1 MEQHK
6 KSLENLD
13 ISGVQNIS
21 KDISGAALG
30 ELSLKNLD
38 KNLQILKEVG
48 VAEICKATKIASK
61 NIHSILEKRYESL
74 SRVHARGFIQILE
87 REYKIDLS
95 AWMKE
100 FDKVCVF
107 KEGVSEEKNQ
117 ETDPEETAKKPLKV
131 ELDYSINQA
140 NTSLSKKSS
149 KWKPFVLVI
158 GVIVIVLAVVII
170 QNSSSLKE
178 EKERESAIKS
188 GTKKSSFDDANL
200 AEENKPEP
208 TPKLEEKP
216 KEQDKQEKPKEQD
229 KQEKPKEQDKQ
240 EKEAIKEYPNTIYI
254 IPKRDIWVEVIDLN
268 EKKNSFQKVFKKSYS
283 LETKNHR
290 LLLRFGHGHLSLKN
304 NHQEQNYN
312 DSKTRRFLYEPAK
325 GLTLINEAQYKELQ
339 Q

>member
-1 MEQHK
+1 MEQNK

-13 ISGVQNIS
+13 LSDVQNIS
-21 KDISGAALG
+21 KDISGAALE

-100 FDKVCVF
+100 FDKACTF
-107 KEGVSEEKNQ
+107 KEGVSEEQNQ
-117 ETDPEETAKKPLKV
+117 ETDPEEKTKNPLKV
-131 ELDYSINQA
+131 EIDYSINQA

-149 KWKPFVLVI
+149 KWKPFVLVL
-158 GVIVIVLAVVII
+158 GVVVIILAVVII

-178 EKERESAIKS
+178 ERGQESAIKS
-188 GTKKSSFDDANL
+188 GTKKSSFNKANPT
-200 AEENKPEP
+200 EENKPEP
-208 TPKLEEKP
+208 TPKLEEKL
-216 KEQDKQEKPKEQD
+216 KEQDR
-229 KQEKPKEQDKQ
+229 Q
-240 EKEAIKEYPNTIYI
+240 EKEAIKEDPNTIYI
-254 IPKRDIWVEVIDLN
+254 IPKKDIWVEVVDLD
-268 EKKNSFQKVFKKSYS
+268 EKKNSFQKVFKKNYS

-304 NHQEQNYN
+304 NHQEQEYN
-312 DSKTRRFLYEPAK
+312 DGKTKRFLYEPNK

>member
-1 MEQHK
+1 MEQNK

-13 ISGVQNIS
+13 LSDVQNIS
-21 KDISGAALG
+21 KDISGAALE

-95 AWMKE
+95 TWMKE

-107 KEGVSEEKNQ
+107 KEGVGEEKNQ

-149 KWKPFVLVI
+149 KWKPFV
-158 GVIVIVLAVVII
+158 IVLGVVVIILVVVII

-178 EKERESAIKS
+178 EREQESAIKS
-188 GTKKSSFDDANL
+188 GTKKSSFNKANL

-216 KEQDKQEKPKEQD
+216 KEQDKQEK
-229 KQEKPKEQDKQ
+229 
-240 EKEAIKEYPNTIYI
+240 EAIKENPNTIYI
-254 IPKRDIWVEVIDLN
+254 IPKKDIWVEVIDLD
-268 EKKNSFQKVFKKSYS
+268 EKKNSFQKVFKKNYF

-304 NHQEQNYN
+304 NNQEQNYN
-312 DSKTRRFLYEPAK
+312 DSKTRRFLYEPNK

-339 Q
+339 R

>member
-13 ISGVQNIS
+13 LSGVQNIS
-21 KDISGAALG
+21 KDISGAALE

-38 KNLQILKEVG
+38 KNLQILREIG
-48 VAEICKATKIASK
+48 IQEICKATKIASK

-87 REYKIDLS
+87 REYKMDLS

-100 FDKVCVF
+100 FNKACAF

-216 KEQDKQEKPKEQD
+216 KEQDKQEK
-229 KQEKPKEQDKQ
+229 
-240 EKEAIKEYPNTIYI
+240 EAIKEDPNTIYI
-254 IPKRDIWVEVIDLN
+254 IPKRDIWVEVIDLD

>member
-1 MEQHK
+1 MEQNK

-13 ISGVQNIS
+13 LSDVQNIS
-21 KDISGAALG
+21 KDISGAALE

-100 FDKVCVF
+100 FDKACTF
-107 KEGVSEEKNQ
+107 KESVSEEQNQ
-117 ETDPEETAKKPLKV
+117 ETDPEEKTKNPLKV
-131 ELDYSINQA
+131 EIDYSINQA

-149 KWKPFVLVI
+149 KWKPFVLVL
-158 GVIVIVLAVVII
+158 GVVVIILAVVII

-178 EKERESAIKS
+178 ERGQESAIKS
-188 GTKKSSFDDANL
+188 GTKKNSFNKANPT
-200 AEENKPEP
+200 EENKPEP

-216 KEQDKQEKPKEQD
+216 KEQDKQEK
-229 KQEKPKEQDKQ
+229 
-240 EKEAIKEYPNTIYI
+240 EAIKEDPNTIYI
-254 IPKRDIWVEVIDLN
+254 IPKKDVWVEVIDLD
-268 EKKNSFQKVFKKSYS
+268 EKKNSFQKVFKKNYS

-304 NHQEQNYN
+304 NHQEQEYN
-312 DSKTRRFLYEPAK
+312 DGKTKRFLYEPNK

>member
-1 MEQHK
+1 MEQNK

-13 ISGVQNIS
+13 LSDVQNVS
-21 KDISGAALG
+21 KDISGAALE

-100 FDKVCVF
+100 FDKACTF
-107 KEGVSEEKNQ
+107 KEGVSEEQNQ

-149 KWKPFVLVI
+149 KWKPFVLVL
-158 GVIVIVLAVVII
+158 GVVVIVLLVVII

-178 EKERESAIKS
+178 ERGQESAIKS
-188 GTKKSSFDDANL
+188 GTKKSFFNKANPT
-200 AEENKPEP
+200 EENKPEP
-208 TPKLEEKP
+208 TPKPE
-216 KEQDKQEKPKEQD
+216 
-229 KQEKPKEQDKQ
+229 EKPKEQDKQ
-240 EKEAIKEYPNTIYI
+240 EKEAIKENPDTIYI
-254 IPKRDIWVEVIDLN
+254 MPKRDIWVEAIDLD
-268 EKKNSFQKVFKKSYS
+268 EKKNSFQKVLKKSYP
-283 LETKNHR
+283 LEAKNHR

-304 NHQEQNYN
+304 NHQEQDYN
-312 DSKTRRFLYEPAK
+312 DGKTRRFLYEPNK

>member
-21 KDISGAALG
+21 KDISGAALE

-117 ETDPEETAKKPLKV
+117 ETNPEETAKKPLKV

-170 QNSSSLKE
+170 QNSYSLKE
-178 EKERESAIKS
+178 ERERESAIKS
-188 GTKKSSFDDANL
+188 GTKKNSFNDANL
-200 AEENKPEP
+200 IEENKPEP

-216 KEQDKQEKPKEQD
+216 KEQDKQEK
-229 KQEKPKEQDKQ
+229 
-240 EKEAIKEYPNTIYI
+240 EAIKEDPNTIYI
-254 IPKRDIWVEVIDLN
+254 IPKRDIWVEVIDLD

>member
-13 ISGVQNIS
+13 ISGVQSIS
-21 KDISGAALG
+21 KDISGAALE

-48 VAEICKATKIASK
+48 VTEICKATKIASK

-117 ETDPEETAKKPLKV
+117 ETNLEETAKKPLKV

-140 NTSLSKKSS
+140 NTSLSKKTS
-149 KWKPFVLVI
+149 KWKPFVLVL
-158 GVIVIVLAVVII
+158 GVIVIILAVVII
-170 QNSSSLKE
+170 QNSFSLKE
-178 EKERESAIKS
+178 EREQESAIKS
-188 GTKKSSFDDANL
+188 GTKKSSSNKANPT
-200 AEENKPEP
+200 EENKPEP
-208 TPKLEEKP
+208 TPKLEEKS
-216 KEQDKQEKPKEQD
+216 
-229 KQEKPKEQDKQ
+229 KEQDKQ
-240 EKEAIKEYPNTIYI
+240 EKEAIKEDPNTIYI
-254 IPKRDIWVEVIDLN
+254 IPKRDIWVEVIDLD

-325 GLTLINEAQYKELQ
+325 GLTIINEAQYKELQ

>member
-13 ISGVQNIS
+13 LSGVQNIS
-21 KDISGAALG
+21 KDISGAALE

-48 VAEICKATKIASK
+48 VTEICKATKIASK

-87 REYKIDLS
+87 REYKMDLS

-200 AEENKPEP
+200 IEENKPEP

-216 KEQDKQEKPKEQD
+216 KEQDKQEK
-229 KQEKPKEQDKQ
+229 
-240 EKEAIKEYPNTIYI
+240 EAIKENPNTIYI
-254 IPKRDIWVEVIDLN
+254 IPKRDIWVEVIDLD

>member
-13 ISGVQNIS
+13 LSNIQNIS
-21 KDISGAALG
+21 KDISGAALE

-38 KNLQILKEVG
+38 KNLQILKEIG

-87 REYKIDLS
+87 HEYKIDLS

-100 FDKVCVF
+100 FDKACAF
-107 KEGVSEEKNQ
+107 KEGVSEEQNQ
-117 ETDPEETAKKPLKV
+117 ETDPEKKTKNPLKV
-131 ELDYSINQA
+131 EIDYSINQA

-149 KWKPFVLVI
+149 KWKPFVVVLGVVVI
-158 GVIVIVLAVVII
+158 ILAVVII

-178 EKERESAIKS
+178 ERGQESAIKS
-188 GTKKSSFDDANL
+188 GTKKNSFNKVNPT
-200 AEENKPEP
+200 EENKPEP

-216 KEQDKQEKPKEQD
+216 KEQDKQEK
-229 KQEKPKEQDKQ
+229 
-240 EKEAIKEYPNTIYI
+240 EAIKEDPNTIYI
-254 IPKRDIWVEVIDLN
+254 IPKKDVWVEVVDLD
-268 EKKNSFQKVFKKSYS
+268 EKKNSFQKVFKKNYS

-304 NHQEQNYN
+304 NHQEQEYN
-312 DSKTRRFLYEPAK
+312 DGKTKRFLYEPNK

>member
-1 MEQHK
+1 MEQNK
-6 KSLENLD
+6 KSLENLNLSD
-13 ISGVQNIS
+13 IQNIS
-21 KDISGAALG
+21 KDISGAALE

-87 REYKIDLS
+87 REYKIDLN

-107 KEGVSEEKNQ
+107 KEGVGEEQKQ
-117 ETDPEETAKKPLKV
+117 ETSPEETAKKPLKV

-149 KWKPFVLVI
+149 KWKPFVLVL
-158 GVIVIVLAVVII
+158 GVVVIILLVVII

-178 EKERESAIKS
+178 ERGQESAIKS
-188 GTKKSSFDDANL
+188 GTKKSSFNEANPT
-200 AEENKPEP
+200 EENKPEP

-216 KEQDKQEKPKEQD
+216 KEHDKQG
-229 KQEKPKEQDKQ
+229 
-240 EKEAIKEYPNTIYI
+240 KEAIKENPNTIYI
-254 IPKRDIWVEVIDLN
+254 IPKRDIWVEVIDLD
-268 EKKNSFQKVFKKSYS
+268 EKKNSFQKVFKKNYS

-304 NHQEQNYN
+304 NHQEQDYN
-312 DSKTRRFLYEPAK
+312 DSKTRRFLYEPNK

>member
-1 MEQHK
+1 MEQNK

-13 ISGVQNIS
+13 LSDVQNIS
-21 KDISGAALG
+21 KDISGVALE

-38 KNLQILKEVG
+38 KNLQILREVG

-74 SRVHARGFIQILE
+74 SKVHARGFIQILE

-95 AWMKE
+95 AWVKE

-107 KEGVSEEKNQ
+107 KEGVGEEKNQ
-117 ETDPEETAKKPLKV
+117 ETNPEETAKKPLKV

-149 KWKPFVLVI
+149 KWKPFVLVL
-158 GVIVIVLAVVII
+158 GVIVIILVVVII
-170 QNSSSLKE
+170 QNSFSLKE
-178 EKERESAIKS
+178 EREQESAIKS
-188 GTKKSSFDDANL
+188 GAKKNSFNKANPT
-200 AEENKPEP
+200 EENKLEP
-208 TPKLEEKP
+208 TPKLEERL
-216 KEQDKQEKPKEQD
+216 
-229 KQEKPKEQDKQ
+229 KEQDKQ
-240 EKEAIKEYPNTIYI
+240 EKEAIKEDPNTIYI
-254 IPKRDIWVEVIDLN
+254 IPKKDIWVEVIDLD
-268 EKKNSFQKVFKKSYS
+268 EKKNSFQKVFKKHYS

-290 LLLRFGHGHLSLKN
+290 LLLRFGHGHLSLRN
-304 NHQEQNYN
+304 NHQEQEYN
-312 DSKTRRFLYEPAK
+312 DGKTRRFLYEPNK

>member
-21 KDISGAALG
+21 KDISGAALE

-48 VAEICKATKIASK
+48 VTEICKATKIASK

-208 TPKLEEKP
+208 TPKLEEKT
-216 KEQDKQEKPKEQD
+216 KEQDKH
-229 KQEKPKEQDKQ
+229 
-240 EKEAIKEYPNTIYI
+240 EKETIKEYPNTIYI
-254 IPKRDIWVEVIDLN
+254 IPKRDIWVEVIDLD

>member
-21 KDISGAALG
+21 KDISGAALE

-48 VAEICKATKIASK
+48 VTEICKATKIASK

-87 REYKIDLS
+87 REYKMDLS

-100 FDKVCVF
+100 FNKVCVF

-149 KWKPFVLVI
+149 KWKPFVLVL
-158 GVIVIVLAVVII
+158 GVVVIVLAVVII

-216 KEQDKQEKPKEQD
+216 KEQDKQEKET
-229 KQEKPKEQDKQ
+229 
-240 EKEAIKEYPNTIYI
+240 IKEYPNTIYI
-254 IPKRDIWVEVIDLN
+254 IPKRDIWVEVIDLD

-304 NHQEQNYN
+304 NNQEQNYN
-312 DSKTRRFLYEPAK
+312 DSKARRFLYEPTK

>member
-1 MEQHK
+1 MEQNK

-13 ISGVQNIS
+13 LSDVQNVS
-21 KDISGAALG
+21 KDISGAALE

-38 KNLQILKEVG
+38 KNLQILR
-48 VAEICKATKIASK
+48 EIGIQEIYKATKIASK

-100 FDKVCVF
+100 FDKACTF
-107 KEGVSEEKNQ
+107 KEGVSEEQNQ
-117 ETDPEETAKKPLKV
+117 ETDPEEKTKNPLKV
-131 ELDYSINQA
+131 EIDYSINQA

-149 KWKPFVLVI
+149 KWKPFVLVL
-158 GVIVIVLAVVII
+158 GVVVIILAVVII

-178 EKERESAIKS
+178 ERGQESAIKS
-188 GTKKSSFDDANL
+188 GTKKNSFNKVNPT
-200 AEENKPEP
+200 EENKPEP

-216 KEQDKQEKPKEQD
+216 KEQDKQEKEV
-229 KQEKPKEQDKQ
+229 
-240 EKEAIKEYPNTIYI
+240 IKEDPNTIYI
-254 IPKRDIWVEVIDLN
+254 IPKKDVWVEVIDLD
-268 EKKNSFQKVFKKSYS
+268 EKKNSFQKVFKKNYS

-304 NHQEQNYN
+304 NHQEQEYN
-312 DSKTRRFLYEPAK
+312 DGKTRRFLYEPNK

>member
-21 KDISGAALG
+21 KDISGAALE

-48 VAEICKATKIASK
+48 VTEICKATKIASK

-140 NTSLSKKSS
+140 NTSFTSLSKKSS

-158 GVIVIVLAVVII
+158 GVIVIVLAVVIV

-216 KEQDKQEKPKEQD
+216 KEQDKQEK
-229 KQEKPKEQDKQ
+229 
-240 EKEAIKEYPNTIYI
+240 EAIKEYPNTIYI
-254 IPKRDIWVEVIDLN
+254 IPKRDIWVEVIDLD

>member
-13 ISGVQNIS
+13 LSGVQNIS
-21 KDISGAALG
+21 KDISGAALE

-48 VAEICKATKIASK
+48 VTEICKATKIASK

-158 GVIVIVLAVVII
+158 GVIVIILAVVII

-188 GTKKSSFDDANL
+188 GTKKSSFNDANL

-216 KEQDKQEKPKEQD
+216 KEQDKQEK
-229 KQEKPKEQDKQ
+229 
-240 EKEAIKEYPNTIYI
+240 EAIKENPNTIYI
-254 IPKRDIWVEVIDLN
+254 IPKRDVWVEVIDLD
-268 EKKNSFQKVFKKSYS
+268 EKKNSFQKVFKKNYP

-312 DSKTRRFLYEPAK
+312 DSKTRRFLYEPNK

>member
-1 MEQHK
+1 MEQNK

-13 ISGVQNIS
+13 LSDVQNIS
-21 KDISGAALG
+21 KDISGAALE

-95 AWMKE
+95 AWVKE

-107 KEGVSEEKNQ
+107 KEGVGEEKNQ
-117 ETDPEETAKKPLKV
+117 ETSPEETAKKPLKV

-149 KWKPFVLVI
+149 KWKPFVIVL
-158 GVIVIVLAVVII
+158 GVIVIILVVVII

-178 EKERESAIKS
+178 ERGQESAIKS
-188 GTKKSSFDDANL
+188 GTKNTFNEANPT
-200 AEENKPEP
+200 EENKPET
-208 TPKLEEKP
+208 TPKLEEKH
-216 KEQDKQEKPKEQD
+216 KEQEQKQ
-229 KQEKPKEQDKQ
+229 
-240 EKEAIKEYPNTIYI
+240 EAIKENPNTIYI
-254 IPKRDIWVEVIDLN
+254 IPKRDIWVEVIDLD

>member
-1 MEQHK
+1 MEQNK

-13 ISGVQNIS
+13 LSDVQNIS
-21 KDISGAALG
+21 KDISGAALE

-38 KNLQILKEVG
+38 KNLQILREVG
-48 VAEICKATKIASK
+48 VAEICKATRIASK

-107 KEGVSEEKNQ
+107 KEGVGEEKNQ
-117 ETDPEETAKKPLKV
+117 ETSPEETAKKPLKV

-149 KWKPFVLVI
+149 KWKPFVLVL
-158 GVIVIVLAVVII
+158 GVVVIILVVVII

-178 EKERESAIKS
+178 ERGQESAIKS
-188 GTKKSSFDDANL
+188 GTKKNSFNKVNPT
-200 AEENKPEP
+200 EENKPEP

-216 KEQDKQEKPKEQD
+216 KEQDR
-229 KQEKPKEQDKQ
+229 Q
-240 EKEAIKEYPNTIYI
+240 EKEAIKENPNTIYI
-254 IPKRDIWVEVIDLN
+254 IPKRDIWVEVIDLD
-268 EKKNSFQKVFKKSYS
+268 EKKNSFQKVFKKNYS

-304 NHQEQNYN
+304 NHQEQDYN
-312 DSKTRRFLYEPAK
+312 DSKTRRFLYEPNK

>member
-21 KDISGAALG
+21 KDISGVALE

-48 VAEICKATKIASK
+48 VTEICKATKIASK

-87 REYKIDLS
+87 REYKMDLS

-117 ETDPEETAKKPLKV
+117 ETSPEETAKKPLKV

-149 KWKPFVLVI
+149 KWKPFVLVL
-158 GVIVIVLAVVII
+158 GVVVIVLVVVII

-178 EKERESAIKS
+178 ERERESAIKS
-188 GTKKSSFDDANL
+188 GTKKNSFNDANL

-216 KEQDKQEKPKEQD
+216 KEQDKQEK
-229 KQEKPKEQDKQ
+229 
-240 EKEAIKEYPNTIYI
+240 EAIKEDPNTIYI
-254 IPKRDIWVEVIDLN
+254 IPKRDIWVEVIDLD

-325 GLTLINEAQYKELQ
+325 GLTLINEAQYKVLQ

>member
-13 ISGVQNIS
+13 LSGVQNIS
-21 KDISGAALG
+21 KDISGAALE

-140 NTSLSKKSS
+140 NTSLSKKYS
-149 KWKPFVLVI
+149 KWKPFVLVV

-178 EKERESAIKS
+178 ERERESAIKS
-188 GTKKSSFDDANL
+188 GTKKNSFNKANPT
-200 AEENKPEP
+200 EENKPEP
-208 TPKLEEKP
+208 TPKLE
-216 KEQDKQEKPKEQD
+216 
-229 KQEKPKEQDKQ
+229 EKPKEQDKQ

-254 IPKRDIWVEVIDLN
+254 IPKRDIWVEVIDLD

>member
-1 MEQHK
+1 MEQNK

-13 ISGVQNIS
+13 LSDVQNIS
-21 KDISGAALG
+21 KDISGAALE

-100 FDKVCVF
+100 FDKACAF
-107 KEGVSEEKNQ
+107 KEGVSEEQNQ
-117 ETDPEETAKKPLKV
+117 ETDPEEKTKNPLKV
-131 ELDYSINQA
+131 EIDYSINQA

-149 KWKPFVLVI
+149 KWKPFVLVL
-158 GVIVIVLAVVII
+158 GVVVIILAVVII

-178 EKERESAIKS
+178 ERGQESAIKS
-188 GTKKSSFDDANL
+188 GTKKNSFNKANPT
-200 AEENKPEP
+200 EENKPEP

-216 KEQDKQEKPKEQD
+216 KEQDKQEK
-229 KQEKPKEQDKQ
+229 
-240 EKEAIKEYPNTIYI
+240 EAIKEDPNTIYI
-254 IPKRDIWVEVIDLN
+254 IPKKDIWVEVVDLD
-268 EKKNSFQKVFKKSYS
+268 EKKNSFQKVFKKNYS

-304 NHQEQNYN
+304 NHQEQEYN
-312 DSKTRRFLYEPAK
+312 DGKTRRFLYEPNK

>member
-1 MEQHK
+1 MEQNK

-13 ISGVQNIS
+13 LSDVQNIS
-21 KDISGAALG
+21 KDISGAALE
-30 ELSLKNLD
+30 ELSLKTLD

-100 FDKVCVF
+100 FDKACAF
-107 KEGVSEEKNQ
+107 KEGVSEEQNQ
-117 ETDPEETAKKPLKV
+117 ETDPEEKTKNPLKV
-131 ELDYSINQA
+131 EIDYSINQA

-149 KWKPFVLVI
+149 KWKPFVLVL
-158 GVIVIVLAVVII
+158 GVVVIILAVIII

-178 EKERESAIKS
+178 ERGQESAIKS
-188 GTKKSSFDDANL
+188 GTKKNSSNKVNPT
-200 AEENKPEP
+200 EENKPEP

-216 KEQDKQEKPKEQD
+216 KEQDKQEK
-229 KQEKPKEQDKQ
+229 
-240 EKEAIKEYPNTIYI
+240 EAIKEDPNTIYI
-254 IPKRDIWVEVIDLN
+254 IPKKDIWVEVVDLD
-268 EKKNSFQKVFKKSYS
+268 EKKNSFQKVFKKNYS

-290 LLLRFGHGHLSLKN
+290 LLLRFGHGHLSLKS
-304 NHQEQNYN
+304 NHQEQEYN
-312 DSKTRRFLYEPAK
+312 DGKTKRFLYEPNK

>member
-1 MEQHK
+1 MEQNK

-13 ISGVQNIS
+13 ISNVQNIS
-21 KDISGAALG
+21 KDISGAALE

-48 VAEICKATKIASK
+48 VAEICKATRIASK

-100 FDKVCVF
+100 FDKACTF
-107 KEGVSEEKNQ
+107 KEGVNEEQNQ
-117 ETDPEETAKKPLKV
+117 ETDPEEKTKNPLKV
-131 ELDYSINQA
+131 EIDYSINQA

-149 KWKPFVLVI
+149 KWKPFVVVLGVVVI
-158 GVIVIVLAVVII
+158 ILTVVII

-178 EKERESAIKS
+178 ERGQESTIKS
-188 GTKKSSFDDANL
+188 GTKKNSFNKANPT
-200 AEENKPEP
+200 EENKPEL

-216 KEQDKQEKPKEQD
+216 KEQDKQEK
-229 KQEKPKEQDKQ
+229 
-240 EKEAIKEYPNTIYI
+240 EAIKEDPNTIYI
-254 IPKRDIWVEVIDLN
+254 IPKRDIWVEVVDLD
-268 EKKNSFQKVFKKSYS
+268 EKKNSFQKVFKKNYS

-304 NHQEQNYN
+304 NHQEQEYN
-312 DSKTRRFLYEPAK
+312 DGKTKRFLYEPNK

>member
-1 MEQHK
+1 MEQNK

-13 ISGVQNIS
+13 ISDVQNIS
-21 KDISGAALG
+21 KDISGAALE

-107 KEGVSEEKNQ
+107 KEGVGEEKNQ
-117 ETDPEETAKKPLKV
+117 EINPEETAKKPLLKV

-140 NTSLSKKSS
+140 NTSLSKKTS

-216 KEQDKQEKPKEQD
+216 KEQDKQEK
-229 KQEKPKEQDKQ
+229 
-240 EKEAIKEYPNTIYI
+240 EAIKEYPNTIYI
-254 IPKRDIWVEVIDLN
+254 IPKRDIWVEVIDLD

>member
-1 MEQHK
+1 MEQNK

-13 ISGVQNIS
+13 LSDVQNIS
-21 KDISGAALG
+21 KDISGVALE

-48 VAEICKATKIASK
+48 VVEICKATRIASK

-100 FDKVCVF
+100 FDKACAF
-107 KEGVSEEKNQ
+107 KEGVSEEQNQ
-117 ETDPEETAKKPLKV
+117 ETDPEEKTKNPLKV
-131 ELDYSINQA
+131 EIDYSINQA

-149 KWKPFVLVI
+149 KWKSFVVVLGVVVI
-158 GVIVIVLAVVII
+158 ILAVVII

-178 EKERESAIKS
+178 ERGQESAIKS
-188 GTKKSSFDDANL
+188 GTKKDSFNKANPT
-200 AEENKPEP
+200 EENKPEP

-216 KEQDKQEKPKEQD
+216 KEQDKQEK
-229 KQEKPKEQDKQ
+229 
-240 EKEAIKEYPNTIYI
+240 EAIKEDPNTIYI
-254 IPKRDIWVEVIDLN
+254 IPKRDIWVEVIDLD
-268 EKKNSFQKVFKKSYS
+268 EKKNSFQKVFKKNYS

-304 NHQEQNYN
+304 NHQEQEYN
-312 DSKTRRFLYEPAK
+312 DGKTKRFLYEPNK

>member
-1 MEQHK
+1 MEQNK

-13 ISGVQNIS
+13 LSDVQNIS
-21 KDISGAALG
+21 KDISGAALE

-48 VAEICKATKIASK
+48 VAEICKATRIASK

-74 SRVHARGFIQILE
+74 SRMHARGFIQILE

-107 KEGVSEEKNQ
+107 KEGVGEEKNQ
-117 ETDPEETAKKPLKV
+117 ETNPEEETKNPLKV
-131 ELDYSINQA
+131 EIDYSINQA

-149 KWKPFVLVI
+149 KWKPFILVLGVVVI
-158 GVIVIVLAVVII
+158 ILVVVII

-178 EKERESAIKS
+178 ERGQESAIKS
-188 GTKKSSFDDANL
+188 GTKKNSFNEANPT
-200 AEENKPEP
+200 EENKPEP
-208 TPKLEEKP
+208 MPKPKEKP
-216 KEQDKQEKPKEQD
+216 KEHDKQG
-229 KQEKPKEQDKQ
+229 
-240 EKEAIKEYPNTIYI
+240 KEAIKEDPNTIYI
-254 IPKRDIWVEVIDLN
+254 IPKRDIWVEVVDLD
-268 EKKNSFQKVFKKSYS
+268 EKKNSFQKVFKKNYS

-304 NHQEQNYN
+304 NHQEQDYN
-312 DSKTRRFLYEPAK
+312 DSKTRRFLYDPNK

>member
-1 MEQHK
+1 MEQNK

-13 ISGVQNIS
+13 LSDVQNVS
-21 KDISGAALG
+21 KDISGAALE

-48 VAEICKATKIASK
+48 AAEICKATKIASK

-95 AWMKE
+95 AWVKE

-107 KEGVSEEKNQ
+107 KEGVGEEQKQ
-117 ETDPEETAKKPLKV
+117 ETSPEETAKKPLKV

-149 KWKPFVLVI
+149 KWKPFV
-158 GVIVIVLAVVII
+158 IVLGVVVIILVVVII

-178 EKERESAIKS
+178 EREQESAIKS
-188 GTKKSSFDDANL
+188 DTKNSSFNEVNP
-200 AEENKPEP
+200 AEEKKLEP

-216 KEQDKQEKPKEQD
+216 KEQDKQG
-229 KQEKPKEQDKQ
+229 
-240 EKEAIKEYPNTIYI
+240 KEAIKENPNTIYI
-254 IPKRDIWVEVIDLN
+254 IPKRDIWVEVIDLD
-268 EKKNSFQKVFKKSYS
+268 EKKNSFQKVFKKSYP
-283 LETKNHR
+283 LEAKNHR
-290 LLLRFGHGHLSLKN
+290 LLLRFGHGHLILKN
-304 NHQEQNYN
+304 NHQEQDYN
-312 DSKTRRFLYEPAK
+312 DSKTRRFLYEPNK
-325 GLTLINEAQYKELQ
+325 GLTLINEAQYKALQ

>member
-13 ISGVQNIS
+13 LSGVQNIS
-21 KDISGAALG
+21 KDISGAALE

-48 VAEICKATKIASK
+48 VTEICKATKIASK

-107 KEGVSEEKNQ
+107 KEGVGEEKNQ

-149 KWKPFVLVI
+149 KWKPFVLVV

-178 EKERESAIKS
+178 ERERESAIKS
-188 GTKKSSFDDANL
+188 GTKKNSFNDANL

-216 KEQDKQEKPKEQD
+216 KEQDKQEK
-229 KQEKPKEQDKQ
+229 
-240 EKEAIKEYPNTIYI
+240 EAIKEDPNTIYI
-254 IPKRDIWVEVIDLN
+254 IPKRDIWVEVIDLD

>member
-13 ISGVQNIS
+13 LSDVQNIS
-21 KDISGAALG
+21 KDISGAALE

-48 VAEICKATKIASK
+48 VAEICKATRIASK

-95 AWMKE
+95 AWVKE

-107 KEGVSEEKNQ
+107 KEGVGEEKNQ
-117 ETDPEETAKKPLKV
+117 ETSPEETAKKPLKV

-149 KWKPFVLVI
+149 KWKPFVLVL
-158 GVIVIVLAVVII
+158 GVIVIILVVVII

-178 EKERESAIKS
+178 ERGQESAIKS
-188 GTKKSSFDDANL
+188 GTKNTFNEANPT
-200 AEENKPEP
+200 EENKPET
-208 TPKLEEKP
+208 TPKLEEKH
-216 KEQDKQEKPKEQD
+216 KEQEQKQ
-229 KQEKPKEQDKQ
+229 
-240 EKEAIKEYPNTIYI
+240 EAIKENPNTIYI
-254 IPKRDIWVEVIDLN
+254 IPKRDIWVEVVDLD
-268 EKKNSFQKVFKKSYS
+268 EKKNSFQKVFKKNYP

-304 NHQEQNYN
+304 NHQEQDYN

>member
-1 MEQHK
+1 MEQNK

-13 ISGVQNIS
+13 ISDVQNIS
-21 KDISGAALG
+21 KDISGVALE

-38 KNLQILKEVG
+38 KNLQILREIG

-74 SRVHARGFIQILE
+74 SKVHARGFIQILE

-107 KEGVSEEKNQ
+107 KEGVGEEQKQ
-117 ETDPEETAKKPLKV
+117 ETSPEETAKKPLKV

-149 KWKPFVLVI
+149 KWKPFILVLGVVVI
-158 GVIVIVLAVVII
+158 ILAVVII

-178 EKERESAIKS
+178 ERGQEGAIKS
-188 GTKKSSFDDANL
+188 GTKKSSFNEANPT
-200 AEENKPEP
+200 EENKLEP
-208 TPKLEEKP
+208 TPKP
-216 KEQDKQEKPKEQD
+216 KEKQEKQTEHD
-229 KQEKPKEQDKQ
+229 KQG
-240 EKEAIKEYPNTIYI
+240 KEAIKENPNTIYI
-254 IPKRDIWVEVIDLN
+254 IPKRDIWVEVIDLD
-268 EKKNSFQKVFKKSYS
+268 EKKNSFQKVFKKNYS

-290 LLLRFGHGHLSLKN
+290 LLLRFGHGHLSLKS
-304 NHQEQNYN
+304 NHQEQDYN
-312 DSKTRRFLYEPAK
+312 DSKTRRFLYEPNK

>member
-1 MEQHK
+1 MEQNK

-13 ISGVQNIS
+13 LSDVQNIS
-21 KDISGAALG
+21 KDISGAALE

-48 VAEICKATKIASK
+48 VAEICKATRIASK

-95 AWMKE
+95 AWVKE

-107 KEGVSEEKNQ
+107 KEGVGEEKNQ
-117 ETDPEETAKKPLKV
+117 ETSPEETAKKPLKV

-149 KWKPFVLVI
+149 KWKPFVIVL
-158 GVIVIVLAVVII
+158 GVIVIVLVVVII

-178 EKERESAIKS
+178 ERGQESAIKS
-188 GTKKSSFDDANL
+188 GTKNTFNEANPT
-200 AEENKPEP
+200 EENKPET
-208 TPKLEEKP
+208 TPKLEEKH
-216 KEQDKQEKPKEQD
+216 KEQDKLEKK
-229 KQEKPKEQDKQ
+229 
-240 EKEAIKEYPNTIYI
+240 AIKENPNTIYI
-254 IPKRDIWVEVIDLN
+254 IPKRDIWVEVVDLD
-268 EKKNSFQKVFKKSYS
+268 EKKNSFQKVFKKNYS

-304 NHQEQNYN
+304 NHQEQDYN

-325 GLTLINEAQYKELQ
+325 GLTLINEAQYKEFQ

>member
-13 ISGVQNIS
+13 LSGVQNIS
-21 KDISGAALG
+21 KDISGAALE

-48 VAEICKATKIASK
+48 VTEICKATKIASK

-158 GVIVIVLAVVII
+158 GVIVIVLAVVIV

-208 TPKLEEKP
+208 TPKLEEK
-216 KEQDKQEKPKEQD
+216 QEKQT
-229 KQEKPKEQDKQ
+229 EQDKQ

-254 IPKRDIWVEVIDLN
+254 IPKRDIWVEVIDLD

-312 DSKTRRFLYEPAK
+312 DSKTRRFLYEPVK
-325 GLTLINEAQYKELQ
+325 GLTLISEAQYKELQ

>member
-13 ISGVQNIS
+13 LSGVQNIS
-21 KDISGAALG
+21 KDISGAALE

-38 KNLQILKEVG
+38 KNLQILREIG
-48 VAEICKATKIASK
+48 IQEICKATKIASK

-74 SRVHARGFIQILE
+74 SRVHAKGFIQILE

-158 GVIVIVLAVVII
+158 GVIVIVLVVVII

-208 TPKLEEKP
+208 MPKLE
-216 KEQDKQEKPKEQD
+216 
-229 KQEKPKEQDKQ
+229 EKPKEQDKQ
-240 EKEAIKEYPNTIYI
+240 EKEAIKEDPNTIYI
-254 IPKRDIWVEVIDLN
+254 IPKRDIWVEVIDLD

>member
-21 KDISGAALG
+21 KDISGAALE

-48 VAEICKATKIASK
+48 VTEICKATKIASK

-131 ELDYSINQA
+131 ELDYSINRA

-200 AEENKPEP
+200 EGENKPEP

-216 KEQDKQEKPKEQD
+216 KEQDKQEK
-229 KQEKPKEQDKQ
+229 
-240 EKEAIKEYPNTIYI
+240 EAIKEYPKTIYI
-254 IPKRDIWVEVIDLN
+254 IPKRDIWVEVVDLD

>member
-13 ISGVQNIS
+13 LSGVQNIS
-21 KDISGAALG
+21 KDISGAALE

-48 VAEICKATKIASK
+48 VTEICKATKIASK

-87 REYKIDLS
+87 REYKMDLS

-149 KWKPFVLVI
+149 KWKPFVLVV

-178 EKERESAIKS
+178 ERERESAIKS
-188 GTKKSSFDDANL
+188 GTKKNSFNKANPT
-200 AEENKPEP
+200 EENKLEP

-216 KEQDKQEKPKEQD
+216 KEQDKQEK
-229 KQEKPKEQDKQ
+229 
-240 EKEAIKEYPNTIYI
+240 EAIKEDPNTIYI
-254 IPKRDIWVEVIDLN
+254 IPKRDIWVEVIDLD

>member
-21 KDISGAALG
+21 KDISGAALE

-48 VAEICKATKIASK
+48 VTEICKATKIASK

-117 ETDPEETAKKPLKV
+117 ETDPEKTAKKPLKV

-149 KWKPFVLVI
+149 KWKPFVLVV
-158 GVIVIVLAVVII
+158 GMIVIVLAVVII

-178 EKERESAIKS
+178 ERERESTIKS
-188 GTKKSSFDDANL
+188 GTKKSSSNKANPT
-200 AEENKPEP
+200 EENKPET
-208 TPKLEEKP
+208 TPNPEE
-216 KEQDKQEKPKEQD
+216 

-254 IPKRDIWVEVIDLN
+254 IPKRDIWVEVIDLD
-268 EKKNSFQKVFKKSYS
+268 EKKNSFQKVFKKNYS

>member
-13 ISGVQNIS
+13 LSGVQNIS
-21 KDISGAALG
+21 KDISGAALE

-48 VAEICKATKIASK
+48 VTEICRATKIASK

-87 REYKIDLS
+87 REYKMDLS

-107 KEGVSEEKNQ
+107 KEGVSKEKNQ

-149 KWKPFVLVI
+149 KWKPFVLVL
-158 GVIVIVLAVVII
+158 GVVVIILVVVII

-178 EKERESAIKS
+178 EREQESAIKPD
-188 GTKKSSFDDANL
+188 TKNSSFNEVSPT
-200 AEENKPEP
+200 EEKKLEP
-208 TPKLEEKP
+208 TPKLEEKH
-216 KEQDKQEKPKEQD
+216 
-229 KQEKPKEQDKQ
+229 KEQDKQ
-240 EKEAIKEYPNTIYI
+240 EKEAIKEDPNTIYI
-254 IPKRDIWVEVIDLN
+254 IPKKDIWVEVIDLD

-339 Q
+339 R

>member
-1 MEQHK
+1 MEQNK

-13 ISGVQNIS
+13 LSDVQNIS
-21 KDISGAALG
+21 KDISGAALE

-107 KEGVSEEKNQ
+107 KEGVGEEKNQ
-117 ETDPEETAKKPLKV
+117 ETDPEETAKNPIKV
-131 ELDYSINQA
+131 ELDYRINQV

-149 KWKPFVLVI
+149 KWKPFVLGLGVVVI
-158 GVIVIVLAVVII
+158 ILAVVII

-178 EKERESAIKS
+178 ERGQESAIKS
-188 GTKKSSFDDANL
+188 GTKKSSFNKANPT
-200 AEENKPEP
+200 EENKPEP

-216 KEQDKQEKPKEQD
+216 KEQDKQEK
-229 KQEKPKEQDKQ
+229 
-240 EKEAIKEYPNTIYI
+240 EAIKEDPNTIYI
-254 IPKRDIWVEVIDLN
+254 IPKKDIWVEVIDLD
-268 EKKNSFQKVFKKSYS
+268 EKKNSFQKVFKKNYS

-304 NHQEQNYN
+304 NHQEQEYN
-312 DSKTRRFLYEPAK
+312 DGKTKRFLYEPNK
-325 GLTLINEAQYKELQ
+325 GLTLINEAQYKEFQ